1 MLNLTCF
8 TTRSNLKFYKN
19 GASHMTK
26 LASMPIYH
34 KPLKS
39 SSKLMRNPMVFKS
52 GRNERGSG
60 FKMFIKDGPVLTLTC
75 SIWSHLIDMLISYQ
89 AHTRMCSERLNGHWF
104 SGSK

>member
-1 MLNLTCF
+1 MYSLIGKGRHL
-8 TTRSNLKFYKN
+8 YKN

-39 SSKLMRNPMVFKS
+39 SSKLMRNHMVLKS
-52 GRNERGSG
+52 GRNEQGQ
-60 FKMFIKDGPVLTLTC
+60 
-75 SIWSHLIDMLISYQ
+75 IWSHLFDMLISYQ
-89 AHTRMCSERLNGHWF
+89 AHTRMYNDRSNCHWF